1 MSAVEQWKAGQLQ
14 AGQLQSKEG
23 QLKLKEGQLRLKEGQ
38 GGPGMQEGQA
48 GQAGNVGQ
56 GDKFGQVILA
66 KIASWNEM
74 LWFKVDGP
82 LGNACGRRFP
92 KMPDTNAT
100 IMGTT
105 NAPYDFHHPKECKV
119 TMLETY
125 VLNSQMN
132 LTNLQTSSWLRHL
145 CPPSGD
151 VLPPKRQLRDVLP
164 PKQEPRDVL
173 PPKQELRDVLP
184 PKRELRD
191 VLPPR

>member
-1 MSAVEQWKAGQLQ
+1 MEQWQEEQLQ

-23 QLKLKEGQLRLKEGQ
+23 QLQSKEGQLRLKEGQ
-38 GGPGMQEGQA
+38 V

-56 GDKFGQVILA
+56 GDKFGQVILE

-100 IMGTT
+100 TMGTT
-105 NAPYDFHHPKECKV
+105 NAPYDFHHPNECKV
-119 TMLETY
+119 TMLEIY

-132 LTNLQTSSWLRHL
+132 LTNLQTSSWLRHH

-151 VLPPKRQLRDVLP
+151 VLPLKR
-164 PKQEPRDVL
+164 
-173 PPKQELRDVLP
+173 ELRDVLLL
-184 PKRELRD
+184 KRELRD
-191 VLPPR
+191 VLPLKQLRDVLPLE